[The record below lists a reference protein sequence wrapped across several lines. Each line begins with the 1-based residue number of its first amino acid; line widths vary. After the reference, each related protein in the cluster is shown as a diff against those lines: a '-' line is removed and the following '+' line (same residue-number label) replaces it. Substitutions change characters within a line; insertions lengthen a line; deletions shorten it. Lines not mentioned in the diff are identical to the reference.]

1 MESSSNNLTIQG
13 GIASLETYEVVI
25 MSEARRTE
33 LQEEIAELLDDIK
46 TLLTT
51 ANETLATIATNTE
64 TE

>member
-1 MESSSNNLTIQG
+1 
-13 GIASLETYEVVI
+13 